1 MPTLKVIRRRI
12 GSVKS
17 TQQITRAMKLVAA
30 ARLRRAQ
37 EALLNARPY
46 REALTRAADAVLR
59 TERGG
64 PAQAK
69 AAALI
74 VVIASDR
81 GLCGAYNINL
91 LRLAE
96 EQGRRAREAGLTPQ
110 FFAVGRKAAEHFK
123 RAGIAP
129 AGERTNHPRL
139 ASIGLARGLA
149 QQILAAYRAGEV
161 SAAGVVYSHF
171 RSALLQRPAYERL
184 LPIPPPE
191 AKEGAGPAAEGP
203 AAQELTEYYRFEP
216 GREQLVPLMLRIY
229 LESAVFHA
237 LLEAEASEQGARM
250 TAMDNATS
258 SARDMIGRLTLEMN
272 RARQAQITRELMDI
286 VGGAEALRG

>member
-46 REALTRAADAVLR
+46 REALTRAADSVLR

-64 PAQAK
+64 PAQAQ

-91 LRLAE
+91 LRRAE

-123 RAGIAP
+123 RAGIAL

-149 QQILAAYRAGEV
+149 QQILAAYRADEV
-161 SAAGVVYSHF
+161 SAAGVVYSRF
-171 RSALLQRPAYERL
+171 QSALAQRPAYERL

-191 AKEGAGPAAEGP
+191 VKEGAGPAAEEP
-203 AAQELTEYYRFEP
+203 AAQELTEYLFEP
-216 GREQLVPLMLRIY
+216 SREQLVPLVLRIY

-250 TAMDNATS
+250 TAMDNATRN
-258 SARDMIGRLTLEMN
+258 AGDMIKRLTLVYN
-272 RARQAQITRELMDI
+272 RSRQANITRELI
-286 VGGAEALRG
+286 EIISGAEAV